1 MQLARGLQMDACH
14 SNNDELLRKLQF
26 EVLLFAGNER
36 KSPNCPVNF
45 SFHFLHL
52 PKAKD
57 QLLAWPSAIKKKNL
71 ENGSSVVRIFMD
83 FVMALNVVCV
93 LVDVAIKMQPV
104 ASIRKKKNR
113 QGINC
118 QLVKVNI
125 YKCRK

>member
-57 QLLAWPSAIKKKNL
+57 QLLAWPSAIKKNK
-71 ENGSSVVRIFMD
+71 
-83 FVMALNVVCV
+83 
-93 LVDVAIKMQPV
+93 
-104 ASIRKKKNR
+104 
-113 QGINC
+113 
-118 QLVKVNI
+118 
-125 YKCRK
+125 